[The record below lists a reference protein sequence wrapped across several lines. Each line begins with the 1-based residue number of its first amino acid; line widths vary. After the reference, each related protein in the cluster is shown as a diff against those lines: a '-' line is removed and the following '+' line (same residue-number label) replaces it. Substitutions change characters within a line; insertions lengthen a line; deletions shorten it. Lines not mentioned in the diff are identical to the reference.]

1 MPPPPPT
8 PQKPTEPNPLTRKQ
22 DTGNIVS
29 RRSQIHGTQHIA
41 LAGKSVIMADA
52 VIRGDL
58 FRNTTPSSADPTQT
72 QASSSKPDAEGAST
86 TTGTS
91 SSTKQSQ
98 QANSN
103 IAISIGRYTFISR
116 AAILRPPS
124 RLRNNIHTYSTLHI
138 GSYVFIGERSV
149 VEAARV
155 EDYVT
160 IGKDVVIG
168 SLAILKERCQIL
180 DGAVVPPG
188 MVVPSHC
195 VVGGQPGRVVG
206 EVGIAYA
213 VEGVEGGL
221 ARERYRSVLRT

>member
-1 MPPPPPT
+1 MPIKAAKGEYIET
-8 PQKPTEPNPLTRKQ
+8 

-58 FRNTTPSSADPTQT
+58 FRNTSASDP
-72 QASSSKPDAEGAST
+72 AST
-86 TTGTS
+86 PPAPSGKEPETRS
-91 SSTKQSQ
+91 KSQSQ
-98 QANSN
+98 SQSQGN

-116 AAILRPPS
+116 SSILRPPS

-138 GSYVFIGERSV
+138 GSYVFVGERSV
-149 VEAARV
+149 IEAARV

-160 IGKDVVIG
+160 IGKDVVVG
-168 SLAILKERCQIL
+168 SLAILKERCQVL
-180 DGAVVPPG
+180 DGAVVPGG

-195 VVGGQPGRVVG
+195 VVGGQPARIVG

-221 ARERYRSVLRT
+221 SRERYRGVLR